1 MSDNNT
7 NNGMIVSESFIIALV
22 GIGSACVGG
31 FLTFLL
37 RSRCRTIKCCGV
49 ECERD
54 VLSPTS
60 FSNANIEIQ
69 SNK

>member
-1 MSDNNT
+1 MSENNT
-7 NNGMIVSESFIIALV
+7 NSMAVSESFIIALV

-37 RSRCRTIKCCGV
+37 RSRCHTIKCCGI
-49 ECERD
+49 ECQRD
-54 VLSPTS
+54 VISPRS
-60 FSNANIEIQ
+60 FSTAQIEIQ

>member
-1 MSDNNT
+1 MSENNT
-7 NNGMIVSESFIIALV
+7 NNQMVVSESFIIALV
-22 GIGSACVGG
+22 GIGSACMGG

-49 ECERD
+49 ECERE

-60 FSNANIEIQ
+60 FANTNIEIQ